1 MKTFIQVIS
10 RKSIL
15 YLVPVIF
22 GLIMTSVSNFLIKN
36 FLVSIL
42 VGTAFTY
49 TFHFVIAPRYMKFP
63 SSFFRKQQSFLVAI
77 IVFAFL
83 FIVPTNVDRSISVW
97 LLAKT
102 YNQQVISKNE
112 LSKYAV
118 AFFADTPTEID
129 RRVSEQISIGNLV
142 EDKDGEYELSF
153 RGQKTVEAFRLLA
166 TFFHL
171 NKKYSNGD

>member
-1 MKTFIQVIS
+1 
-10 RKSIL
+10 
-15 YLVPVIF
+15 
-22 GLIMTSVSNFLIKN
+22 
-36 FLVSIL
+36 
-42 VGTAFTY
+42 
-49 TFHFVIAPRYMKFP
+49 MKFP